1 MTEAADA
8 ADVCLILEGSYP
20 YVAGGVSSWTHD
32 LIRAQPDLSFHLLTL
47 VAPNSTLDL
56 RYELPPNVTG
66 VTVVTLQRLGKG
78 RRKVRDQAG
87 LMKALEPGL
96 RGLSGKGGLEAVSSL
111 LDALHAYGKQS
122 REPLGSQVL
131 LNSRQAWETLL
142 RMYHSEFPNAAFL
155 DYFWTWRGLFGGA
168 YAVLLAPLP
177 KARVYHAVSTG
188 YAGLM
193 MARAKLDT
201 GAATILTE
209 HGIYT
214 NERRI
219 ELSMADWLY
228 EESSLAGLVV
238 DREKRGL
245 RDLWMNS
252 FESYSRATYAAADHI
267 LTLFQGNQSFQLND
281 GADPARMRVIPNG
294 IDFDA
299 YSAVEPVPDRPPTIA
314 LIGRVVPIKDVKTY
328 IRAIAQVRE
337 VIPEVEAYLLGPYDE
352 DPAYYAECE
361 ELVEHLHLRANFEF
375 TGRVKLTD
383 WMGRIDLMALTSIS
397 EGQPLVILEAGAAG
411 IPTVATH
418 VGACR
423 DLIEGDDRES
433 PPLGPGGRVVP
444 LSNPSAAAGAM
455 IELLRDR
462 DKLKACGEA
471 MRERVR
477 RYYNK
482 SDLDRTY
489 RELYEQ
495 CFAGENR
502 AGRALVRGSE

>member
-1 MTEAADA
+1 MSAADEV
-8 ADVCLILEGSYP
+8 ADVCLVLEGSYP

-47 VAPNSTLDL
+47 VAPNSDLEL
-56 RYELPPNVTG
+56 RYELPSNVTG
-66 VTVVTLQRLGKG
+66 VSVVTLQRLGKG

-87 LMKALEPGL
+87 LMAALEPAL
-96 RGLSGKGGLEAVSSL
+96 RGLSSKGGLDDVAGL
-111 LDALHAYGKQS
+111 IAALGKYGDQAGNT
-122 REPLGSQVL
+122 LGSAVL
-131 LNSRQAWETLL
+131 LNSKPAWELLL
-142 RMYHSEFPNAAFL
+142 RMYRSEFASAAFL
-155 DYFWTWRGLFGGA
+155 DYFWTWRGLFGGT

-193 MARAKLDT
+193 MARAKLET
-201 GAATILTE
+201 GVATLLTE

-228 EESSLAGLVV
+228 EEDSLDGLVI
-238 DREKRGL
+238 DRAKRGL

-252 FESYSRATYAAADHI
+252 FESYSRATYAASDHI

-294 IDFDA
+294 IDFEA
-299 YSAVEPVPDRPPTIA
+299 YSAVEKLPDRPPTIA

-352 DPAYYAECE
+352 DIEYYEECQQ
-361 ELVEHLHLRANFEF
+361 LVEHLHLRGNFEF
-375 TGRVKLTD
+375 TGRVKLTE

-411 IPTVATH
+411 IPTVATN

-423 DLIEGDDRES
+423 DLIEGDDRED

-462 DKLKACGEA
+462 AKLEACGEA

-482 SDLDRTY
+482 ADLDRTY
-489 RELYEQ
+489 RALYDS
-495 CFAGENR
+495 CFVDATPQTGH
-502 AGRALVRGSE
+502 